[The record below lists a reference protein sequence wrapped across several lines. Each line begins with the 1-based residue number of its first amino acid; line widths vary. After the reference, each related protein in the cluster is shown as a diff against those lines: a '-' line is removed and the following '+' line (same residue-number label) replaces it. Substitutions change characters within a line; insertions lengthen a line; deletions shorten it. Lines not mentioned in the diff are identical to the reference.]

1 MFDHTLFAREL
12 EASCAVAA
20 KGPLD
25 GAMRAAGLR
34 LVVEADSQGAVEAA
48 LAKFSPRF
56 EVERL
61 FPDEVFEGDS
71 GAWAWGD
78 RFYVAVAGGASFEDV
93 SVAPWD
99 LAHAV
104 REAGGF
110 DYVAPERHRLQPGWA
125 DTVDEAGD
133 EAGDEAVGEVGNW
146 ALEQLRAPQAWRH
159 TSSGMPGY
167 GVQIAQ
173 IDTGWVAHEIW
184 DPHGGQPSNL
194 VTDFQRNF
202 VPGEGH
208 YDARDREGE
217 YYGHG
222 LRTAS
227 VMVAPQVKGRALMG
241 VVYSARVVPIRAMA
255 SVVLTP
261 LSTPVVRA
269 LRYATEL
276 ATDHLGVISMSFGG
290 VPPRVMLQAIGTAF
304 KANKILVAA
313 SGQGRNN
320 TNLPGWVAVYPALD
334 SRVFGVAGSAPG
346 DEEWEPSSWFPTWPH
361 RSVHASAPA
370 GGVRVATTGGRSN
383 YTRGY
388 GTSYS
393 AAYVAGVAAMWLSKH
408 FRSGYRGDQP
418 ATWRFRDAAHRL
430 ARRAG
435 FGDGRWGIVDAE
447 KLMTEV
453 PKDAPL
459 DAAEQAAL
467 GRLASCTGLLEMLLA
482 GPNGEG
488 EGARRVAALIGVDE
502 GAGEMYAEELLDRL
516 TEPGPAAALAEGADP
531 AGLREALLA
540 GEVSAALRR
549 RLEAAGA

>member
-12 EASCAVAA
+12 EVGCAVEA

-25 GAMRAAGLR
+25 EAMRAAGLR
-34 LVVEADSQGAVEAA
+34 LVVEADSREAVEAA

-61 FPDEVFEGDS
+61 FPTELFDDEPG

-78 RFYVAVAGGASFEDV
+78 RFYVGVARGASFEDV
-93 SVAPWD
+93 TVGAWD

-104 REAGGF
+104 RAVGGF
-110 DYVAPERHRLQPGWA
+110 DYVAPERQRLQPGWA
-125 DTVDEAGD
+125 EAG
-133 EAGDEAVGEVGNW
+133 EAGSASSDAEAGNW

-173 IDTGWVAHEIW
+173 IDTGWVEHEVW

-194 VTDFQRNF
+194 VKDFQRNF
-202 VPGEGH
+202 VAGESAT
-208 YDARDREGE
+208 DARDRGGD

-227 VMVAPQVKGRALMG
+227 VMVAPQVEGRALMG
-241 VVYSARVVPIRAMA
+241 VAYSARLVPIRAMT

-261 LSTPVVRA
+261 LATAVVRA
-269 LRYATEL
+269 IRYATEL
-276 ATDHLGVISMSFGG
+276 RTDHLGVISMSFGG
-290 VPPRVMLQAIGTAF
+290 LGSRAMGAAIGTAF
-304 KANKILVAA
+304 DANKILVAA
-313 SGQGRNN
+313 SGQGPNN
-320 TNLPGWVAVYPALD
+320 TNLPFWLTVDPAAD
-334 SRVFGVAGSAPG
+334 PRVFGVAGSARN
-346 DEEWEPSSWFPTWPH
+346 DKEWDPSSWFPE

-370 GGVRVATTGGRSN
+370 GGVPVATTGGRSA
-383 YTRGY
+383 YTEGY

-408 FRSGYRGDQP
+408 FRSGYRGSQP
-418 ATWRFRDAAHRL
+418 ATTRFRNAAHAL

-435 FGDGRWGIVDAE
+435 FGRGRWGIVDAE

-459 DAAEQAAL
+459 TAAERASL
-467 GRLASCTGLLEMLLA
+467 DRLRSCTGLLEHALA
-482 GPNGEG
+482 GVA
-488 EGARRVAALIGVDE
+488 GAGVTALIGADE
-502 GAGEMYAEELLDRL
+502 GAGEMYAEELLERL
-516 TEPGPAAALAEGADP
+516 SEPGPAAALAGGADP
-531 AGLREALLA
+531 KALREALLA
-540 GEVSAALRR
+540 VEVSTALRR
-549 RLEAAGA
+549 RLEAAEG